1 MGRAANLDENL
12 PMLPRIC
19 GYTARASLKVFSTIM
34 TTRSRLISFAVVSN
48 LAVIA
53 LCLSVSGWDEA
64 GAGAAT
70 RNTARLAI
78 TFFLLGF
85 ASPGLQKWIEGWPE
99 PSILLHM
106 FVAAQFVHF
115 GMVALLHTVF
125 AKGGLQLGIPQVI
138 VVLVG
143 FSMVAGVGWTA
154 IPHPGKRL
162 RAAIHIVLLYLIFL
176 FLVADY
182 SQHPARPLRWMIVPL
197 AIAIVLRHLPRKKM
211 NSELTSSPA

>member
-1 MGRAANLDENL
+1 LCVYCTGFSE
-12 PMLPRIC
+12 
-19 GYTARASLKVFSTIM
+19 VFSTTM
-34 TTRSRLISFAVVSN
+34 TMRSRLISFAVVAN

-53 LCLSVSGWDEA
+53 LCLSVSGWNEA

-85 ASPGLQKWIEGWPE
+85 ASPGLLNWIKGWPG

-115 GMVALLHTVF
+115 GAVALLHTMF
-125 AKGGLQLGIPQVI
+125 AKGGLQVGIPQVI

-143 FSMVAGVGWTA
+143 FSMVAGMGWTA
-154 IPHPGKRL
+154 TPEPEKRV
-162 RAAIHIVLLYLIFL
+162 RAAIHIMLLYLIFL
-176 FLVADY
+176 ILVVDY
-182 SQHPARPLRWMIVPL
+182 SQRPARSLRWMIVPL
-197 AIAIVLRHLPRKKM
+197 TIAFVLRHLPRKKM
-211 NSELTSSPA
+211 ASELTSTPI

>member
-1 MGRAANLDENL
+1 
-12 PMLPRIC
+12 
-19 GYTARASLKVFSTIM
+19 M
-34 TTRSRLISFAVVSN
+34 TMRSRLISFAVVSN
-48 LAVIA
+48 LVVIA
-53 LCLSVSGWDEA
+53 LYLSASGWDEA

-85 ASPGLQKWIEGWPE
+85 ASPGLLKWIKGWPE

-115 GMVALLHTVF
+115 GAVALLHTVF
-125 AKGGLQLGIPQVI
+125 AKGGLQLGISQVI

-143 FSMVAGVGWTA
+143 FSTVAGVGWTA
-154 IPHPGKRL
+154 IPQPGKRL

-176 FLVADY
+176 ILVADY

-197 AIAIVLRHLPRKKM
+197 TIAFVLRHLPRKKV
-211 NSELTSSPA
+211 SSVLTSTPT